1 MQHPGR
7 TDPVKIISYSDV
19 RATHFDNDK
28 AKGVAGRV
36 VIGKNDG
43 AGNFCM
49 RIFEIAAGGNTP
61 KHSHDWEH
69 EIFFHAGAGE
79 VYSNGKWSPVKAGS
93 VAFIPANEEHQI
105 RNSGRELLV
114 FACLIPSTA
123 PEL

>member
-1 MQHPGR
+1 M
-7 TDPVKIISYSDV
+7 KIIEYADV
-19 RATHFDNDK
+19 KATNFDNDK

-49 RIFEIAAGGNTP
+49 RIFEISAGGNTP
-61 KHSHDWEH
+61 KHAHDWEH

-79 VYSNGKWSPVKAGS
+79 VYSSGQWRPVKAGS
-93 VAFIPANEEHQI
+93 VAFIPGNEEHQI
-105 RNSGRELLV
+105 RNAGKEKLV